1 MACERKALRSVFWRQ
16 APLEQRVVLLDKRLE
31 ILRTMMETKNEG
43 WAMSQH
49 MAELRHK
56 MKKVACVG
64 VECGKEGVQIG
75 EGSEDWRI
83 EAAEELLQLR
93 TNIESKG
100 FEEIQEVCGAF
111 VTFEHQA
118 AARVAADLFHP
129 DLFRQCFREPPH
141 HSPPHPTERHLLS
154 F

>member
-83 EAAEELLQLR
+83 EVEYRRGGQRNESEEGGVGETDPEGR
-93 TNIESKG
+93 
-100 FEEIQEVCGAF
+100 
-111 VTFEHQA
+111 
-118 AARVAADLFHP
+118 
-129 DLFRQCFREPPH
+129 
-141 HSPPHPTERHLLS
+141 
-154 F
+154 